1 MICRAAVPNKLGTA
15 YISLKNNKTMKEQ
28 GTISNPFVIFFTLI
42 FSLVFIAS
50 ACQQA
55 DRETAAAQ
63 NEALA
68 MQYIEAYNAQDRS
81 ALESIIANPFMVSG
95 EEESLDSYL
104 DLIEWYWSAFPDI
117 TLEPTH
123 IVGADEHVTI
133 RMEFHA
139 TGSGEFLGHDVDGE
153 EVNVSEIFLFGVSD
167 GQLTEYW
174 YNWDELGFWTQLGVV
189 ESPYPEE

>member
-1 MICRAAVPNKLGTA
+1 
-15 YISLKNNKTMKEQ
+15 MKEQ
-28 GTISNPFVIFFTLI
+28 NTISNPFVILFTLI

-63 NEALA
+63 NEELA
-68 MQYIEAYNAQDRS
+68 MQYIEAYNAQDRP
-81 ALESIIANPFMVSG
+81 ALETILADPFMVSG